1 MEILDDKDLIYEKI
15 NENKLT
21 LLYFSSPTCS
31 ACMAIKGKLLFELKK
46 IS

>member
-1 MEILDDKDLIYEKI
+1 MEILNDKDLIYEKI

-31 ACMAIKGKLLFELKK
+31 ACTAIKEKL
-46 IS
+46 